1 MCVCVCCAPNTNIF
15 AIPSSAHE
23 HRWRWEKRCNNT
35 DRPLNV
41 CVPVSAVWLCSHL
54 SISTFNSWF
63 IFVVCFLTYFP
74 FSVCCLFS
82 ASFRCHFFGTS
93 SVPSIGPGPDFVT
106 KAVVVVAPHSP
117 ISRWCYKMGIVVCS
131 LAFWCISHLFRLSLS
146 ISSCFVCLCA
156 SHSDSFIRVVMPPLF
171 RLIDYSISFGPFR
184 FYYLHSVCIA
194 LHSERVFL
202 ISFQACWCFFFPLW
216 SSLYLYWCI

>member
-1 MCVCVCCAPNTNIF
+1 MCVFLCLPFGSVAIYPFQLLIPDSYLSFAFSHIF
-15 AIPSSAHE
+15 HFQFVVFSLLRFVGTS
-23 HRWRWEKRCNNT
+23 
-35 DRPLNV
+35 
-41 CVPVSAVWLCSHL
+41 CVPW
-54 SISTFNSWF
+54 
-63 IFVVCFLTYFP
+63 
-74 FSVCCLFS
+74 
-82 ASFRCHFFGTS
+82 
-93 SVPSIGPGPDFVT
+93 IGPGPDFVT

-131 LAFWCISHLFRLSLS
+131 LAFWCISHLFRLSFS

-216 SSLYLYWCI
+216 SSLYLYWCISTREH